1 MPELKKPVKDN
12 PYVMLLQHDREMS
25 DRMDLLEEK
34 MLSLEATWQRLLN
47 VTSEPAAR
55 VESAPWQPTHAY
67 FDGRTGQPLQQPQP
81 VQQSFEN
88 LVEEPEK
95 KPASKKRLGMVIAI
109 LIIVAL
115 VMAALV
121 LRSKGWGC
129 MLPIG

>member
-12 PYVMLLQHDREMS
+12 PYAMLLQHDREMS

-34 MLSLEATWQRLLN
+34 MLSLEAIWQRLLN

-55 VESAPWQPTHAY
+55 AESAPWQPTHAY
-67 FDGRTGQPLQQPQP
+67 FDGKTGLPLQQPQP
-81 VQQSFEN
+81 VQSFES
-88 LVEEPEK
+88 LTTEEPEK

-109 LIIVAL
+109 LVIVAL